1 MEIFDSIIIGAG
13 QAGLAMSAGLRMRGI
28 RHVVLER
35 GRVAQRWRT
44 ERWDSFRLLSPNWQ
58 TRLPGHHYRDGD
70 PDGFMTGR
78 QVVALLERYAAP
90 APVRT
95 GVNVSRVTRADRGY
109 QVVTSEGELWCR
121 NVVVAT
127 GDLDRLLLVDG
138 SNKNAVP
145 DRRIAVRPGRAV
157 RPERGPRRRDG
168 GSGRAS
174 AGPGWGPAAWPVDR
188 LCR

>member
-13 QAGLAMSAGLRMRGI
+13 QAGLAMSARPANARDQARRAGTRA
-28 RHVVLER
+28 VAER
-35 GRVAQRWRT
+35 RRT
-44 ERWDSFRLLSPNWQ
+44 ERRDSFRLLSPNWQ
-58 TRLPGHHYRDGD
+58 TRLPGHHSRDGD

-127 GDLDRLLLVDG
+127 GDLDRLPIGGWIEWERCPGPSNRCQTRTSG
-138 SNKNAVP
+138 SP
-145 DRRIAVRPGRAV
+145 
-157 RPERGPRRRDG
+157 
-168 GSGRAS
+168 
-174 AGPGWGPAAWPVDR
+174 
-188 LCR
+188 

>member
-13 QAGLAMSAGLRMRGI
+13 QAGLAMSARPANARDQARRAGTRA
-28 RHVVLER
+28 VAER
-35 GRVAQRWRT
+35 RRT
-44 ERWDSFRLLSPNWQ
+44 ERRDSFRLLSPNWQ
-58 TRLPGHHYRDGD
+58 MRLPGHHSRDGD

-95 GVNVSRVTRADRGY
+95 GVNVSRVTRADRGSKWSPLKVSCGL

-127 GDLDRLLLVDG
+127 GDLDRLPIGGWIEWERCPGPSNRCQTRTSG
-138 SNKNAVP
+138 SP
-145 DRRIAVRPGRAV
+145 
-157 RPERGPRRRDG
+157 
-168 GSGRAS
+168 
-174 AGPGWGPAAWPVDR
+174 
-188 LCR
+188 

>member
-58 TRLPGHHYRDGD
+58 MRLPGHHSRDGD

-95 GVNVSRVTRADRGY
+95 GVNVSRVTRADRGSKWSPLKVSCGL

-127 GDLDRLLLVDG
+127 GDLDRLPIGGWIEWERCPGPSNRCQTRTSG
-138 SNKNAVP
+138 SP
-145 DRRIAVRPGRAV
+145 
-157 RPERGPRRRDG
+157 
-168 GSGRAS
+168 
-174 AGPGWGPAAWPVDR
+174 
-188 LCR
+188 